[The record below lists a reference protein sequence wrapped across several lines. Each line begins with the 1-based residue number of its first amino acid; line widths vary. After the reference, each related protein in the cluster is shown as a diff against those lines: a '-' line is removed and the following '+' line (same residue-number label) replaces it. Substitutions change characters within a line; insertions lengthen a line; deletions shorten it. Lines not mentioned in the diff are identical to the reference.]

1 MKPFVF
7 EPEARLRGSRDYV
20 HSTDLY
26 EEIAAGAAQAGLHF
40 SGPLD
45 FRIRARI
52 THRPRY
58 LYQPADHPV
67 PANAATCTFMNGS
80 EAWMAVVTETDQ
92 FVVERKPY
100 DEGPAARFSVVE
112 ALKATLAGPTQMRP
126 IEALTALAV
135 HLHKTALPPPSGQRW
150 MLGQLTTSR
159 ALEPQDADMLTLMI
173 DKQIGK
179 TTTRTRITTHDGVIG
194 TMIFILAKG

>member
-1 MKPFVF
+1 MTPIVF

-26 EEIAAGAAQAGLHF
+26 EEIAAGAAQARLEF

-45 FRIRARI
+45 FRIRAKI

-58 LYQPADHPV
+58 AYQAAGEPV
-67 PANAATCTFMNGS
+67 GANAATCTFRNGG
-80 EAWMAVVTETDQ
+80 ENFVAVVRETDEL
-92 FVVERKPY
+92 VMERKPY
-100 DEGPAARFSVVE
+100 DEGPAARLSTITGQKA
-112 ALKATLAGPTQMRP
+112 ALHGPTGMRP

-135 HLHKTALPPPSGQRW
+135 HLHKTALPPPSGLRW

-159 ALEPQDADMLTLMI
+159 ALLAEDASQLTLEI
-173 DKQIGK
+173 DRQIGK
-179 TTTRTRITTHDGVIG
+179 ATTRTRITAHDGVIG
-194 TMIFILAKG
+194 NMIFILAKG